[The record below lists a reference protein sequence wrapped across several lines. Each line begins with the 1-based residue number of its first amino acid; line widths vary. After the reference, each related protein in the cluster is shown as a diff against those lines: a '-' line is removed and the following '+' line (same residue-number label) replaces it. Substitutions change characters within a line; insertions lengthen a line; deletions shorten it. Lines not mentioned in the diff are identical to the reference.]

1 MAYDPT
7 YPADDIYVKDLPAAI
22 RQKGEDI
29 RGATDATPVGV
40 VLPFAGNVAPGGYLL
55 CDGQAVSR
63 ETYSTLFSVIGITF
77 GSGNGSTTFNVPD
90 LRGEFIRGL
99 DGGRGVDSGRVLGS
113 AQGSANLSHT
123 HTGTTASGGP
133 TSTGSAGLHRHTVPT
148 RPGSGSNQFEV
159 SSDYGGNDIYGRDT
173 SETGNHSHSI
183 SPHSHTMSLNNS
195 GGTEARPRNIA
206 LNHIIKA

>member
-113 AQGSANLSHT
+113 AQGSANLSHA
-123 HTGTTASGGP
+123 H
-133 TSTGSAGLHRHTVPT
+133 TGSASQV
-148 RPGSGSNQFEV
+148 
-159 SSDYGGNDIYGRDT
+159 
-173 SETGNHSHSI
+173 GNHSHDMQYGASLHVAY
-183 SPHSHTMSLNNS
+183 SGSWENAQSYSNADATTGQAGAHTHTISLNNS